1 MCGVYALLFGLL
13 LWCVYALL
21 YRLLCGVCAFLS
33 EFLCGVCVCFPVW
46 ASVLGV
52 CTPVWASVCCTE
64 RIPSLTLLMN
74 LGTACSFEQGSQRVD
89 HAPGIKLMIG
99 GSALF
104 CVFRVHFKA
113 AFEGGV
119 GKNSHTW
126 RHTPIIAATCGGT
139 PL

>member
-89 HAPGIKLMIG
+89 HAPGIKLG
-99 GSALF
+99 LF
-104 CVFRVHFKA
+104 AKQEHCFTTVF
-113 AFEGGV
+113 
-119 GKNSHTW
+119 
-126 RHTPIIAATCGGT
+126 
-139 PL
+139 L